1 MGLFQRHQTKFSP
14 VTLCGKPVKMSGGLE
29 KLQLQEDDVLK
40 FLASGMHLGAQNCE
54 TVMQS
59 YVYARKSDGIHI
71 LNLRK
76 TWEKL
81 LLAARIIA
89 GIENPADVCVLS
101 SRPYGTR
108 AVLKFAAHTGANP
121 IAGRFT
127 PGTFT
132 NQIQKAF
139 REPRLLVATDPQF
152 DHQAITEASYV
163 NLPVIAL
170 CNTDSPSKYIDV
182 AVPCNNKGVQSIGTM
197 WWMLA
202 REVLYLRGII
212 SRKTPWDVM
221 PDLYF
226 FREPE
231 DIEKEEQAA
240 ALAAAK
246 PEETYPTDWGSAPVD
261 QQQASMGGTADWSE
275 QPQSTDWASDPV
287 NVGGKVAGFGTTTTE
302 DDWGASNYNKS
313 VGWEAEETSAASGDW
328 GASKTE
334 GDWGA

>member
-1 MGLFQRHQTKFSP
+1 
-14 VTLCGKPVKMSGGLE
+14 MSEGFE
-29 KLQLQEDDVLK
+29 ALQLKEDDVKK
-40 FLASGMHLGAQNCE
+40 FLASGTHLGAQNVDSHME
-54 TVMQS
+54 A
-59 YVYARKSDGIHI
+59 YVYKRKSDGIHI
-71 LNLRK
+71 INLRK

-81 LLAARIIA
+81 ILAARIIA
-89 GIENPADVCVLS
+89 GIENPADVCVIS

-108 AVLKFAAHTGANP
+108 AVLKFAQATGATP

-226 FREPE
+226 YREPE

-240 ALAAAK
+240 AAAALK
-246 PEETYPTDWGSAPVD
+246 PEEPYPADWNAGAAVAPAIEPQV
-261 QQQASMGGTADWSE
+261 AVTADWSE
-275 QPQSTDWASDPV
+275 
-287 NVGGKVAGFGTTTTE
+287 KTTTA
-302 DDWGASNYNKS
+302 DWGAEPLGTTQVPSK
-313 VGWEAEETSAASGDW
+313 DW
-328 GASKTE
+328 GADPMPAPKDEWGAAAVNGANWGAEPT
-334 GDWGA
+334 GTTADWGATDGAAGWD

>member
-1 MGLFQRHQTKFSP
+1 
-14 VTLCGKPVKMSGGLE
+14 MSEGIE
-29 KLQLQEDDVLK
+29 ALQLKEEDVTK
-40 FLASGMHLGAQNCE
+40 FLASGAHLGAQNVDRHME
-54 TVMQS
+54 S
-59 YVYARKSDGIHI
+59 YVYKRKSDGIHI
-71 LNLRK
+71 VNLRK

-81 LLAARIIA
+81 VLAARVIA

-108 AVLKFAAHTGANP
+108 AVLKFAHHTGANP

-139 REPRLLVATDPQF
+139 REPRLLVVTDPQF
-152 DHQAITEASYV
+152 DHQSITEASYV
-163 NLPVIAL
+163 NIPVIAL
-170 CNTDSPSKYIDV
+170 CNTDSPSRYVDISI
-182 AVPCNNKGVQSIGTM
+182 PCNNKGVQSIGTM

-226 FREPE
+226 YREPE

-240 ALAAAK
+240 AAAAAK
-246 PEETYPTDWGSAPVD
+246 PEETYPSNDWVSGQMDQPQAAVASGDWG
-261 QQQASMGGTADWSE
+261 E
-275 QPQSTDWASDPV
+275 QPATTTTTDWASDP
-287 NVGGKVAGFGTTTTE
+287 VGGKVAGFGGVAAKE
-302 DDWGASNYNKS
+302 DDWGATNYNKTI
-313 VGWEAEETSAASGDW
+313 GWEAEDTTATTADW
-328 GASKTE
+328 GASTTE
-334 GDWGA
+334 ADWGS

>member
-1 MGLFQRHQTKFSP
+1 
-14 VTLCGKPVKMSGGLE
+14 MSEGIE
-29 KLQLQEDDVLK
+29 ALQLKEDDVKKL
-40 FLASGMHLGAQNCE
+40 LASGTHLGAQN
-54 TVMQS
+54 MDRHMAS
-59 YVYARKSDGIHI
+59 YVYKRKSDGIHI
-71 LNLRK
+71 INLRK

-81 LLAARIIA
+81 VLAARIIA
-89 GIENPADVCVLS
+89 GIENPADVCVIS

-108 AVLKFAAHTGANP
+108 AVLKFAQATGATP

-139 REPRLLVATDPQF
+139 REPRLLVATDPGV

-170 CNTDSPSKYIDV
+170 CNTDSPSKYIDI

-226 FREPE
+226 YREQE

-240 ALAAAK
+240 AAEAVK
-246 PEETYPTDWGSAPVD
+246 PEETFAGDWNATAAIAPAEVPSAQP
-261 QQQASMGGTADWSE
+261 DWSE
-275 QPQSTDWASDPV
+275 KPVASADWGAEEVVPV
-287 NVGGKVAGFGTTTTE
+287 AAAPIAEPAQDWGAEAMPPPKV
-302 DDWGASNYNKS
+302 DDWGAST
-313 VGWEAEETSAASGDW
+313 VATEDWAAAPAGTTADW
-328 GASKTE
+328 GATD
-334 GDWGA
+334 GTAGWD

>member
-1 MGLFQRHQTKFSP
+1 
-14 VTLCGKPVKMSGGLE
+14 MSEGFE
-29 KLQLQEDDVLK
+29 ALQLKEDDVKK
-40 FLASGMHLGAQNCE
+40 FLASGTHLGAQNVDSHME
-54 TVMQS
+54 S
-59 YVYARKSDGIHI
+59 YVYKRKSDGIHI
-71 LNLRK
+71 INLRK

-81 LLAARIIA
+81 ILAARIIA
-89 GIENPADVCVLS
+89 GIENPADVCVIS

-108 AVLKFAAHTGANP
+108 AVLKFAQATGATP

-170 CNTDSPSKYIDV
+170 CNTDSPSKYIDI

-226 FREPE
+226 FREQE

-240 ALAAAK
+240 AAAAAK
-246 PEETYPTDWGSAPVD
+246 PEEPYPADWNTAATMAPAMTDVPAPV
-261 QQQASMGGTADWSE
+261 TADWSE
-275 QPQSTDWASDPV
+275 KPATGASPDWGAEV
-287 NVGGKVAGFGTTTTE
+287 VAGTTHE
-302 DDWGASNYNKS
+302 PASKDWGAEPMPSAKPADDWGAST
-313 VGWEAEETSAASGDW
+313 VVTTADW
-328 GASKTE
+328 GAQPTGTTS
-334 GDWGA
+334 DWGAADASAGWD

>member
-1 MGLFQRHQTKFSP
+1 
-14 VTLCGKPVKMSGGLE
+14 MSEGIE
-29 KLQLQEDDVLK
+29 ALQLKEEDVKK
-40 FLASGMHLGAQNCE
+40 FLASGTHLGAQNVDKLME
-54 TVMQS
+54 S
-59 YVYARKSDGIHI
+59 YVYKRKSDGIHI
-71 LNLRK
+71 INLRK

-81 LLAARIIA
+81 ILAARIIA
-89 GIENPADVCVLS
+89 GIENPADVCVIS

-108 AVLKFAAHTGANP
+108 AVLKFAQATGATP

-139 REPRLLVATDPQF
+139 REPRLLVATDPSN

-170 CNTDSPSKYIDV
+170 CNTDSPSKYVDV

-246 PEETYPTDWGSAPVD
+246 PEETYPTDWNASAVAPVTD
-261 QQQASMGGTADWSE
+261 YQAPAAAADWDAKPDATAASA
-275 QPQSTDWASDPV
+275 DWGAEITPAPDAASKDWGAEPMPAATP
-287 NVGGKVAGFGTTTTE
+287 KA
-302 DDWGASNYNKS
+302 DDWGAST
-313 VGWEAEETSAASGDW
+313 VSASADW
-328 GASKTE
+328 GAQPT
-334 GDWGA
+334 GNTADWGAADASAGWD

>member
-1 MGLFQRHQTKFSP
+1 
-14 VTLCGKPVKMSGGLE
+14 MSEGIE
-29 KLQLQEDDVLK
+29 ALQLKEDDVKK
-40 FLASGMHLGAQNCE
+40 FLASGTHLGAQNVDRLME
-54 TVMQS
+54 S
-59 YVYARKSDGIHI
+59 YVYKRKSDGIHI
-71 LNLRK
+71 INLRK

-81 LLAARIIA
+81 ILAARIIA
-89 GIENPADVCVLS
+89 GIENPADVCVIS

-108 AVLKFAAHTGANP
+108 AVLKFAQATGATP

-139 REPRLLVATDPQF
+139 REPRLLVCTDPQF

-240 ALAAAK
+240 AAAAAK
-246 PEETYPTDWGSAPVD
+246 PEESYPSDWNTTAVAPAVDYQAPAAADWDAKPDASTAQDWGAEMAPPTTA
-261 QQQASMGGTADWSE
+261 ASKDWGAE
-275 QPQSTDWASDPV
+275 PMPGAAKPT
-287 NVGGKVAGFGTTTTE
+287 
-302 DDWGASNYNKS
+302 DDWGASA
-313 VGWEAEETSAASGDW
+313 VAPSADWAAQPTGTTADW
-328 GASKTE
+328 GAADASA
-334 GDWGA
+334 GWD

>member
-1 MGLFQRHQTKFSP
+1 
-14 VTLCGKPVKMSGGLE
+14 MSEGFE
-29 KLQLQEDDVLK
+29 ALQLKEDDVKK
-40 FLASGMHLGAQNCE
+40 FLASGTHLGAQNVDSHME
-54 TVMQS
+54 G
-59 YVYARKSDGIHI
+59 YVYKRKSDGIHI
-71 LNLRK
+71 INLRK

-81 LLAARIIA
+81 ILAARIIA
-89 GIENPADVCVLS
+89 GIENPADVCVIS

-108 AVLKFAAHTGANP
+108 AVLKFAQATGATP

-170 CNTDSPSKYIDV
+170 CNTDSPSKYIDI

-226 FREPE
+226 YREPE
-231 DIEKEEQAA
+231 DIEKEEQAQAAA
-240 ALAAAK
+240 ALK
-246 PEETYPTDWGSAPVD
+246 TEEPYP
-261 QQQASMGGTADWSE
+261 ADWSAGTTAPPAIE
-275 QPQSTDWASDPV
+275 SQPVVSTDWSEKPAPSADWGAETLVATHEAPAKEWGADPMPPA
-287 NVGGKVAGFGTTTTE
+287 K
-302 DDWGASNYNKS
+302 DDWGAAS
-313 VGWEAEETSAASGDW
+313 VNGANWGAEPTGTTTDW
-328 GASKTE
+328 GAADAT
-334 GDWGA
+334 GGWD

>member
-1 MGLFQRHQTKFSP
+1 MLRKFN
-14 VTLCGKPVKMSGGLE
+14 MSEGFE
-29 KLQLQEDDVLK
+29 ALQLKEDDVKK
-40 FLASGMHLGAQNCE
+40 FLASGAHLGAQN
-54 TVMQS
+54 MDRHMAS
-59 YVYARKSDGIHI
+59 YVYKRKSDGIHI
-71 LNLRK
+71 INLRK

-81 LLAARIIA
+81 VLAARIIA
-89 GIENPADVCVLS
+89 GVENPADVCVIS

-108 AVLKFAAHTGANP
+108 AVLKFAQATGATP

-139 REPRLLVATDPQF
+139 REPRLLVATDPSV

-226 FREPE
+226 YREQE

-240 ALAAAK
+240 AAEAAK
-246 PEETYPTDWGSAPVD
+246 PEEPYGGGDWNANAVIAAAEVQVPAADWTEKPAANVDWGAEVVP
-261 QQQASMGGTADWSE
+261 ASGAVAE
-275 QPQSTDWASDPV
+275 PAKDWAAEPMPA
-287 NVGGKVAGFGTTTTE
+287 GKV
-302 DDWGASNYNKS
+302 DDWGAST
-313 VGWEAEETSAASGDW
+313 VTTADWGTQPAGTTADW
-328 GASKTE
+328 GAT
-334 GDWGA
+334 DGAAGWE

>member
-1 MGLFQRHQTKFSP
+1 
-14 VTLCGKPVKMSGGLE
+14 MSQGIE
-29 KLQLQEDDVLK
+29 ALQLKEDDVKK
-40 FLASGMHLGAQNCE
+40 FLASGTHLGGQNMDRLME
-54 TVMQS
+54 S
-59 YVYARKSDGIHI
+59 YVFKRKSDGIHI
-71 LNLRK
+71 INLRK

-81 LLAARIIA
+81 ILAARIIA
-89 GIENPADVCVLS
+89 GIENPADVCVIS

-108 AVLKFAAHTGANP
+108 AVLKFAQATGATP

-240 ALAAAK
+240 LQAAAK
-246 PEETYPTDWGSAPVD
+246 PEETYPTDWNAGAAAPVAEY
-261 QQQASMGGTADWSE
+261 QAPAAVDWDAKADAGAADWSAEVTPAPDASKDWGAEAMPAQPQAKLEDWGAPVPAADWDAQPTGNTADWG
-275 QPQSTDWASDPV
+275 AADP
-287 NVGGKVAGFGTTTTE
+287 
-302 DDWGASNYNKS
+302 SS
-313 VGWEAEETSAASGDW
+313 GWD
-328 GASKTE
+328 
-334 GDWGA
+334 

>member
-1 MGLFQRHQTKFSP
+1 
-14 VTLCGKPVKMSGGLE
+14 MSEGIE
-29 KLQLQEDDVLK
+29 ALQLKEEDVTK
-40 FLASGMHLGAQNCE
+40 FLASGAHLGAQNVDSHCE
-54 TVMQS
+54 S
-59 YVYARKSDGIHI
+59 YVFKRKADGIHI
-71 LNLRK
+71 INLRK

-81 LLAARIIA
+81 ILAARIIA
-89 GIENPADVCVLS
+89 GIENPADVCVIS

-108 AVLKFAAHTGANP
+108 AVLKFAQATGATP

-170 CNTDSPSKYIDV
+170 CNTDSPLKYVDCAI
-182 AVPCNNKGVQSIGTM
+182 PCNNKGVQSIGTL

-212 SRKTPWDVM
+212 SRKTPWEVM

-226 FREPE
+226 YREPE

-240 ALAAAK
+240 AAAAAK
-246 PEETYPTDWGSAPVD
+246 PEETYQQEWTAAPEQVQQTDWTEPTGLPSTDWGSEPAGF
-261 QQQASMGGTADWSE
+261 QTSK
-275 QPQSTDWASDPV
+275 DWAAEPMP
-287 NVGGKVAGFGTTTTE
+287 TTT
-302 DDWGASNYNKS
+302 DDWGAPAAKAAD
-313 VGWEAEETSAASGDW
+313 WESKDTSASNADW
-328 GASKTE
+328 GAAAPSNE
-334 GDWGA
+334 ADWGAPASDDWS

>member
-1 MGLFQRHQTKFSP
+1 
-14 VTLCGKPVKMSGGLE
+14 MSEGIE
-29 KLQLQEDDVLK
+29 ALQLKEDDVKKL
-40 FLASGMHLGAQNCE
+40 LASGAHLGAQNMDRLME
-54 TVMQS
+54 S
-59 YVYARKSDGIHI
+59 YVYKRKTDGIHI
-71 LNLRK
+71 INLRK

-81 LLAARIIA
+81 ILAARIIA
-89 GIENPADVCVLS
+89 GIENPADVCVIS

-108 AVLKFAAHTGANP
+108 AVLKFAQATGATP

-170 CNTDSPSKYIDV
+170 CNTDSPSKFVDV

-240 ALAAAK
+240 LLAAAK
-246 PEETYPTDWGSAPVD
+246 PEETTYPTDWNAGAAPATD
-261 QQQASMGGTADWSE
+261 YQQPSSADWDAKPDAGAADWGAEVPATDASR
-275 QPQSTDWASDPV
+275 DWAAEPMQQT
-287 NVGGKVAGFGTTTTE
+287 KV
-302 DDWGASNYNKS
+302 DDWGAST
-313 VGWEAEETSAASGDW
+313 VTPAADWGSQPTGNTADW
-328 GASKTE
+328 GAADASA
-334 GDWGA
+334 GWD

>member
-1 MGLFQRHQTKFSP
+1 
-14 VTLCGKPVKMSGGLE
+14 MSEGIDA
-29 KLQLQEDDVLK
+29 LQLKEDDVKK
-40 FLASGMHLGAQNCE
+40 FLASGAHLGAQNVDSHME
-54 TVMQS
+54 A
-59 YVYARKSDGIHI
+59 YVYKRKSDGIHI
-71 LNLRK
+71 INLRK

-81 LLAARIIA
+81 ILAARIIA
-89 GIENPADVCVLS
+89 GIENPADVCVIS
-101 SRPYGTR
+101 CRPYGTR
-108 AVLKFAAHTGANP
+108 AALKFAQATGATP

-139 REPRLLVATDPQF
+139 REPRLLVCTDPQF
-152 DHQAITEASYV
+152 DSQAITEASYV

-170 CNTDSPSKYIDV
+170 CNTDSPSKYIDI
-182 AVPCNNKGVQSIGTM
+182 AIPCNNKGVQSIGTM

-226 FREPE
+226 YREPE

-246 PEETYPTDWGSAPVD
+246 PLEEATYQADWNTGTTAVPAETTTQQAPV
-261 QQQASMGGTADWSE
+261 AADWSDE
-275 QPQSTDWASDPV
+275 KPSQVEDWGAETLVAAATPAVSKDWSADPMPAAKDEWGAGSVSVGDWGAAQPT
-287 NVGGKVAGFGTTTTE
+287 GTTT
-302 DDWGASNYNKS
+302 DWGAS
-313 VGWEAEETSAASGDW
+313 T
-328 GASKTE
+328 TE
-334 GDWGA
+334 GWD

>member
-1 MGLFQRHQTKFSP
+1 
-14 VTLCGKPVKMSGGLE
+14 MSEGFE
-29 KLQLQEDDVLK
+29 ALQLKEDDVKK
-40 FLASGMHLGAQNCE
+40 FLASGTHLGAQNVDSHME
-54 TVMQS
+54 S
-59 YVYARKSDGIHI
+59 YVYKRKSDGIHI
-71 LNLRK
+71 INLRK

-81 LLAARIIA
+81 ILAARIIA
-89 GIENPADVCVLS
+89 GIENPADVCVIS

-108 AVLKFAAHTGANP
+108 AVLKFAQATGATP

-139 REPRLLVATDPQF
+139 REPRLLVCTDPQF

-226 FREPE
+226 YREPE

-240 ALAAAK
+240 AAAALK
-246 PEETYPTDWGSAPVD
+246 PEEPYPSDWNAGTSAPPAIESSQVA
-261 QQQASMGGTADWSE
+261 ASADWSE
-275 QPQSTDWASDPV
+275 KPSVSADWGAEPLAHDAPSKDWGAEPMPA
-287 NVGGKVAGFGTTTTE
+287 GK
-302 DDWGASNYNKS
+302 DDWGASTVSGANW
-313 VGWEAEETSAASGDW
+313 GAEPTGTTADW
-328 GASKTE
+328 GATDSA
-334 GDWGA
+334 GWD